1 MIGLGFG
8 ASEEGGE
15 LGFCN
20 VFAGGWRGHLFFF
33 FCCWR
38 SEWGGEIGGGGGMAF
53 DEKEGRTVA
62 GRGLLVRDCEW
73 EYIDDPVFMP
83 LFAFACRFCFQ
94 RKLRIWALSRRH
106 VAITLS
112 PLQKTSKSANAFKVL
127 SLWLIKQV
135 LKSAMHAK
143 MFLGGFFIFGHETI
157 SQSSDFASILTNL
170 FRLCFV
176 IIPSNKFSKSGSPHH
191 HDYAINNTS

>member
-1 MIGLGFG
+1 MSG
-8 ASEEGGE
+8 
-15 LGFCN
+15 N
-20 VFAGGWRGHLFFF
+20 
-33 FCCWR
+33 
-38 SEWGGEIGGGGGMAF
+38 
-53 DEKEGRTVA
+53 
-62 GRGLLVRDCEW
+62 
-73 EYIDDPVFMP
+73 IDDPVFMP

-143 MFLGGFFIFGHETI
+143 MFLGGF
-157 SQSSDFASILTNL
+157 SSSVMKQFLKVQTL
-170 FRLCFV
+170 LPF
-176 IIPSNKFSKSGSPHH
+176 
-191 HDYAINNTS
+191 